1 MRNSGGFT
9 VFGSNLFPV
18 TAIIGG
24 RFFRSRSKTAATLNI
39 NGKKDIRLRPAA
51 ITNFFKV
58 YGWKKQSIEI

>member
-51 ITNFFKV
+51 IFKKNYHSV
-58 YGWKKQSIEI
+58 FLLFCRK

>member
-24 RFFRSRSKTAATLNI
+24 RFFRSRSKTAATFEYKREKGYLPSPCRYYEFFQGVWLEKAI
-39 NGKKDIRLRPAA
+39 N
-51 ITNFFKV
+51 
-58 YGWKKQSIEI
+58 